1 MNPLEQHRDAL
12 DLARAT
18 LPDRSESEPLFRTPW
33 HARIFALIVALV
45 KNNQLPWKS
54 FQQRLVATLKQH
66 QSADVQL
73 TAEEID
79 LQYFDCWL
87 LAAEETLLE
96 AGFVE
101 TSDVTRQIHDIRES
115 VAKTRA
121 DQLSR

>member
-1 MNPLEQHRDAL
+1 MNPFEQHREAL
-12 DLARAT
+12 DLAQAT
-18 LPDRSESEPLFRTPW
+18 LPDRSDSEPLFRTPW

-45 KNNQLPWKS
+45 KNEEIPWKS
-54 FQQRLVATLKQH
+54 FQEKLVSTLKQH

-79 LQYFDCWL
+79 LQYFECWL

-101 TSDVTRQIHDIRES
+101 TSQVARQIEAIRTS
-115 VAKTRA
+115 VVQTRA
-121 DQLSR
+121 DQLTS

>member
-1 MNPLEQHRDAL
+1 MNPLEQHREVL

-18 LPDRSESEPLFRTPW
+18 LPDRSENEPLFRTPW

-45 KNNQLPWKS
+45 KNNRLPWKS

-66 QSADVQL
+66 QSADVEL

-87 LAAEETLLE
+87 IAAEETLLE

-101 TSDVTRQIHDIRES
+101 TSDVTRQIHEIRES
-115 VAKTRA
+115 VAETRT
-121 DQLSR
+121 DQLSG